1 MKNLFYIIAFCL
13 LYGSTLFSDDD
24 NEALSLASLEGE
36 PSSIV
41 HGCVS
46 AITGDYVEGQTD
58 LIIPG
63 IEPLYVQRSYC
74 STPFSDRSMEDGW
87 SLNHHGF
94 LDVTYIPPTVVD
106 EEPNGLFPFGRTVV
120 LDDHTYSMMRDE
132 NCSSMQFDSYSRPSK
147 KRAQT
152 VDYNAMRFGVTNSSK
167 GAISA
172 RTNWINTKIHYDGKR
187 FYATTGS
194 GATYHFDKRLRD
206 TAKKDVF
213 RLMTIKKPNGN
224 EIAYDYS
231 GHHLTGVK
239 YQNKNGTV
247 LSSFK
252 INRPDTEKHQDVI
265 KITAQDG
272 RTVAYTFFDSTSLK
286 VESPLLPTHTY
297 HYSAPYKHEPSKI
310 IKRTFPRDRVLKID
324 YYIKDINHVGS
335 ENIQIKSHK
344 DLRMNRVKTLQEPVG
359 TGPDLITTCRLIYE
373 TGDKAKGSKVPIKGY
388 TKVYDALDHQTIY
401 RYDKY
406 HRLTCVEKYLGSKEY
421 RLFTK
426 EKPFCP

>member
-1 MKNLFYIIAFCL
+1 MY
-13 LYGSTLFSDDD
+13 
-24 NEALSLASLEGE
+24 
-36 PSSIV
+36 
-41 HGCVS
+41 
-46 AITGDYVEGQTD
+46 
-58 LIIPG
+58 
-63 IEPLYVQRSYC
+63 
-74 STPFSDRSMEDGW
+74 
-87 SLNHHGF
+87 F
-94 LDVTYIPPTVVD
+94 LT
-106 EEPNGLFPFGRTVV
+106 
-120 LDDHTYSMMRDE
+120 MR
-132 NCSSMQFDSYSRPSK
+132 Y
-147 KRAQT
+147 
-152 VDYNAMRFGVTNSSK
+152 GVTNCSK

-373 TGDKAKGSKVPIKGY
+373 TGDKGKGSKVPIEGY

-401 RYDKY
+401 RYDEN
-406 HRLTCVEKYLGSKEY
+406 HRLSCIEKYLGSKEY
-421 RLFTK
+421 RLYTK
-426 EKPFCP
+426 EKLTWGGCFDSHLCLRTFENKDGGILFARYFNYDSYGNILEDVLSGNLSGAFTKGVELSRMAPPARITNAISKNTPIPKIT